1 MMRLVVSVLS
11 CVALAALSACGPQT
25 GPAKTSDPAS
35 GAGTAAG
42 MSPRPVMM
50 GGESSE
56 YACGSVARIKPGRF
70 VLIRIAPDPNAEI
83 EFSLPEG
90 TMLWLCDHEGPL
102 PEGDNE
108 GIAPEA
114 WTGVAFDMPD
124 GPKTCEGVGTPS
136 ADRVPVPSVCQSG
149 WVQFGDDAEMIAG

>member
-1 MMRLVVSVLS
+1 
-11 CVALAALSACGPQT
+11 
-25 GPAKTSDPAS
+25 
-35 GAGTAAG
+35 
-42 MSPRPVMM
+42 MM

-56 YACGSVARIKPGRF
+56 DACGSVARIKPGRF

-83 EFSLPEG
+83 KFSLPEG

-108 GIAPEA
+108 GVAPEA
-114 WTGVAFDMPD
+114 WTGVAFDMPN
-124 GPKTCEGVGTPS
+124 GPQTCEGVGTPS